1 MINLQGGGVGFEA
14 RWEDLFS
21 KEDEFNLV
29 WVPLLEDVGP
39 LDLKFQI
46 LKKKKKKDLHHWRSI
61 VNNYYDLEYVY
72 YEGFMYN
79 SDDLTIKPI
88 NQTCDFNLFW
98 FLQLFSKP
106 V

>member
-1 MINLQGGGVGFEA
+1 MINLQGGGVGYEA

-46 LKKKKKKDLHHWRSI
+46 LKKKKKR
-61 VNNYYDLEYVY
+61 
-72 YEGFMYN
+72 
-79 SDDLTIKPI
+79 LTPLKKYS
-88 NQTCDFNLFW
+88 Q
-98 FLQLFSKP
+98 
-106 V
+106 

>member
-1 MINLQGGGVGFEA
+1 MGPTSRRCSTFGSEIPDIN
-14 RWEDLFS
+14 
-21 KEDEFNLV
+21 N
-29 WVPLLEDVGP
+29 
-39 LDLKFQI
+39 
-46 LKKKKKKDLHHWRSI
+46 KKKDLHHWRSI

-79 SDDLTIKPI
+79 RDDLTIKPI